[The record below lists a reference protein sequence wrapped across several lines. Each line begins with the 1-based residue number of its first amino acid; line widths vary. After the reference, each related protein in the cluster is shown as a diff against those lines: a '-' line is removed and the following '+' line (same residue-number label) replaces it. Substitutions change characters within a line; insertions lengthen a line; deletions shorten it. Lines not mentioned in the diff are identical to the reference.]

1 MEEREPAR
9 PDAFD
14 GTGATAD
21 AAGATSFL
29 QRAVIRRRVRFL
41 RGRRELALHDLGG
54 FVFEAHRL
62 GEPQPELLA
71 EKLAALS
78 ALDGELAELQQAL
91 ALREELAV
99 LHQPGIAACPHCGAI
114 HDSAAN
120 FCPGCGTPVGTPP
133 PEQPGDE
140 AGSAPVDAAATPVV
154 DAAEVQAEPASPSEP
169 AAAPETAPA
178 AGGELAAET
187 DAATAPAGDEAPAP
201 ASEPAAETDAEPAP
215 IAEPAADAAPAS
227 VSEQVA
233 APYAARAPDPEP
245 ATIEQARV
253 AKPAVTPAR
262 PDEPSAGPAPAQP

>member
-1 MEEREPAR
+1 MAEREPGR

-14 GTGATAD
+14 GTGRTAD

-78 ALDGELAELQQAL
+78 ALDEELAALQQAL

-99 LHQPGIAACPHCGAI
+99 LHQPGIVACPHCGAI
-114 HDSAAN
+114 HDSSAN
-120 FCPGCGTPVGTPP
+120 FCPACGTRVGTPP

-140 AGSAPVDAAATPVV
+140 AGFAPVDATPAPVV
-154 DAAEVQAEPASPSEP
+154 DSAEVEAPPADVGEPGERLNERGEVDAEPAPASAP
-169 AAAPETAPA
+169 AAAPEAAPA
-178 AGGELAAET
+178 LVGEPTAGA
-187 DAATAPAGDEAPAP
+187 
-201 ASEPAAETDAEPAP
+201 DAEPAP
-215 IAEPAADAAPAS
+215 IAEPTADAAPAL
-227 VSEQVA
+227 VTEPVAELDA
-233 APYAARAPDPEP
+233 APAPDGGPP
-245 ATIEQARV
+245 TIEHARV
-253 AKPAVTPAR
+253 ANPAARPAW
-262 PDEPSAGPAPAQP
+262 PDEPSTGPAPAQP